1 MKKEMKKGMK
11 KIKETMENTKGMM
24 MKALLLC
31 FNTLLMCSAMVC
43 RVYADTSGE
52 FQGMEVV
59 AKNGA
64 TQIMWVGIVIVAI
77 AVAGLLS
84 QRNWVAAFI
93 TLVAGVVLCVVIG
106 HPDIMV
112 KVGEWGITK
121 VFNMKVG

>member
-1 MKKEMKKGMK
+1 MK
-11 KIKETMENTKGMM
+11 KIKETMKNTKGMM

-31 FNTLLMCSAMVC
+31 LNTLLMCSAMMC
-43 RVYADTSGE
+43 RVYADNGE

-64 TQIMWVGIVIVAI
+64 EQVMWVGIVIVAI

-93 TLVAGVVLCVVIG
+93 TLVAGVVLCVIIG
-106 HPDIMV
+106 NPDIMV

-121 VFNMKVG
+121 VFNMNVG